1 MQYYLIPKI
10 EERRGDE
17 MTMDSQYPNQ
27 TQEEKEMR
35 NTLRFVYDLYKE
47 DKRFFLFTLVANIV
61 IASLAVILH
70 G

>member
-1 MQYYLIPKI
+1 
-10 EERRGDE
+10 

-27 TQEEKEMR
+27 KQGEKEMR
-35 NTLRFVYDLYKE
+35 NTLRFVCDLYKE

-61 IASLAVILH
+61 IASLAVVLH